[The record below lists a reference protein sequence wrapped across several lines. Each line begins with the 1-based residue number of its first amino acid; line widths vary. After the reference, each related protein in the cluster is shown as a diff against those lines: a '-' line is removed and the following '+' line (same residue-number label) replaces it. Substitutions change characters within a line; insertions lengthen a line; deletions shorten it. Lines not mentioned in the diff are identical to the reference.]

1 MTIEVIGAL
10 VVLAGFWGLWRGPVA
25 AFWVLAL
32 STLLGAA
39 AVFKL
44 PALGDASVPPAL
56 VLTGFFALSV
66 VLRAPLRVA
75 ATESLATPGPGFWI
89 LLFTVYAVVSA
100 YFMPRLFQGLTYAY
114 SLARNDAGIGIVSL
128 PLRPR
133 ASNATQAAYLVA
145 DLVCFMGVWALM
157 VRGEAKAITNALL
170 ASAAALLFF
179 AVVDVVTHYTGTA
192 FMLSWLRN
200 ANYRMLEAGEIG
212 GLKRIVG
219 TFTEAGAYSYAA
231 LGFYAFTLSLWLDGF
246 RTRVT
251 GALSLL
257 LAISLLLSTSTTAY
271 GSFAIFTLLML
282 FDALLKLG
290 RRQATKRDCGYLAI
304 VSLVPVLLLV
314 VVMFMPSVWSALIGL
329 FDATVSNKLASQSG
343 IERMR
348 WNHYALQNFWD
359 TCGFGAGAGSV
370 RSSSFAVAL
379 LANLGVLGLILFVV
393 TLASA
398 FSTGRPISFEDVAA
412 RAGFRACIALTGA
425 ACISAAGVD
434 LGLVFA
440 IFFALAASRWKL
452 RTRIAPERAES
463 NGLAG
468 AYHFRL
474 QGAQ

>member
-10 VVLAGFWGLWRGPVA
+10 AVLAGFWGLWRGPVA

-39 AVFKL
+39 AAFKL

-56 VLTGFFALSV
+56 VLTGFFALCV
-66 VLRAPLRVA
+66 VLRTRMRVA
-75 ATESLATPGPGFWI
+75 AIESLTTPGPGFWI
-89 LLFTVYAVVSA
+89 LLFSVYAVVSA

-145 DLVCFMGVWALM
+145 NLVCFMGVWALM

-179 AVVDVVTHYTGTA
+179 AVADVVTHYTGTA
-192 FMLSWLRN
+192 FLLSWLRN

-231 LGFYAFTLSLWLDGF
+231 LGFYAFSLSLWLDGF
-246 RTRVT
+246 STRLT

-257 LAISLLLSTSTTAY
+257 LAVSLLLSTSTTAY

-282 FDALLKLG
+282 FGALLKLG
-290 RRQATKRDCGYLAI
+290 RCQATKRDCGYLAI
-304 VSLVPVLLLV
+304 VSLIPVLLLV
-314 VVMFMPSVWSALIGL
+314 VVMFMPSVWSALTGL

-348 WNHYALQNFWD
+348 WNHYALQNFQD
-359 TCGFGAGAGSV
+359 TSGFGAGLGSV
-370 RSSSFAVAL
+370 RSSSFVVAL

-398 FSTGRPISFEDVAA
+398 FSTGRLVSFEDVVA

-440 IFFALAASRWKL
+440 IFFALAASGWKL
-452 RTRIAPERAES
+452 RARVAPEQAES
-463 NGLAG
+463 SALVG
-468 AYHFRL
+468 AHHFKL